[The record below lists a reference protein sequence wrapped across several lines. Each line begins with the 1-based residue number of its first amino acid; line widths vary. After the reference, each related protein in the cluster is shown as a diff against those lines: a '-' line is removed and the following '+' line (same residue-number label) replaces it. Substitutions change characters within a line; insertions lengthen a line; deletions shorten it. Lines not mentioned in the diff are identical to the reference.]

1 VREERARRGMEDEPE
16 GEWRSLSPEMVK
28 ALYPAFPKP
37 K

>member
-1 VREERARRGMEDEPE
+1 VREEHERSGMEVPE

-28 ALYPAFPKP
+28 ALYPAFPKR